1 MIGLVTVLVLA
12 ADRTT
17 RLSNNKT
24 VQSRLSNFSHTSKV
38 ILSDPLLANTTGTP
52 FNHPHGPNVRGQG
65 GDYVTVD
72 KGTHCALSDLI
83 PTISKYVAMEQ
94 KDMAAPQDML
104 MYERSWEGVFVMV
117 DKGAHCT
124 LHI

>member
-1 MIGLVTVLVLA
+1 MTFFGFYF
-12 ADRTT
+12 
-17 RLSNNKT
+17 
-24 VQSRLSNFSHTSKV
+24 FS
-38 ILSDPLLANTTGTP
+38 
-52 FNHPHGPNVRGQG
+52 VRGTKTFFFAIARENSPVQPLM
-65 GDYVTVD
+65 VD